1 MRSSCYEP
9 DVVITNLISNAYETL
24 PLVQTPI
31 CPIFLQNKIC
41 SDYEEEVYIEKFN
54 EEIITIGM
62 CGNLAERKNFR
73 IFLKVAEHLPQY
85 NFMWIGG
92 DKLDTNLPNVF
103 HISNTTNPFKY
114 YKCIDYFVLFSECE
128 PFGNVVI
135 ENLLLNKKIL
145 AFKDNVW
152 FDFKHELTKENY
164 FEYDGNITTEN
175 AIKHILTN
183 ATQKQELKEYKDT
196 PSNLYVKSN
205 FSHYTSD
212 FLKLLKQKKN
222 YRNNIKQITNKQDVF
237 VKCKSGFCNQLR
249 LMLAGS
255 FLVTNGFINSYTQE
269 WLLSNENNVDYLGYF
284 NSLPGVTLAPITEGK
299 SVSFNNVIHTTGF
312 SAMIN
317 FYTSKS
323 VSAAEA
329 ISEVSSKLIPK
340 DTAWNLISGYDVS
353 EALGVH
359 LRRTDKTKDL
369 CKEILSEH
377 ERQIMEESFKY
388 KKVYLATDNFK
399 SQQKY
404 KKLLGEKLIMY
415 SNITEYRIF
424 NSIRYTQSEH
434 TIADFMILQKCQKF
448 IGTDKSS
455 FSTLIKYMRKSSFDA
470 EFGLNL

>member
-1 MRSSCYEP
+1 VKSQYVLDVIEGIHVPERDFILVDHNSSINGASHSLFILANYLKSQDKSFVVLTPNSVDNNVCEKYELDSQCFVLYHNDPTILFWLCEKIQSAKIIMNSINRVMAHVMQWIRRDRLILFSREIKQHYMRSSCYEP

-41 SDYEEEVYIEKFN
+41 SNYEEEVYIENFN
-54 EEIITIGM
+54 EKIITIGM

-299 SVSFNNVIHTTGF
+299 SVSFNNVIHTT
-312 SAMIN
+312 
-317 FYTSKS
+317 
-323 VSAAEA
+323 
-329 ISEVSSKLIPK
+329 
-340 DTAWNLISGYDVS
+340 
-353 EALGVH
+353 
-359 LRRTDKTKDL
+359 
-369 CKEILSEH
+369 
-377 ERQIMEESFKY
+377 
-388 KKVYLATDNFK
+388 
-399 SQQKY
+399 
-404 KKLLGEKLIMY
+404 
-415 SNITEYRIF
+415 
-424 NSIRYTQSEH
+424 
-434 TIADFMILQKCQKF
+434 
-448 IGTDKSS
+448 
-455 FSTLIKYMRKSSFDA
+455 
-470 EFGLNL
+470 